1 MLGTRWCHSS
11 FWLLLSFSPL
21 QLCLSPPADPPS
33 CPQSRVSI
41 RACERSRWRHT
52 ARNSPMGL
60 TALSGPLL
68 PLLVLVLAHASLS
81 DRLVIELQTKVHEVF
96 TITGMAPTTAVSWL
110 KVLTS
115 TFTLK
120 TVKSQVLAGAGD
132 YFRPSKPH
140 SGTLWEILCLTGNYH
155 LNMVNRHDIG
165 TLMQRW

>member
-1 MLGTRWCHSS
+1 MDLFCWGQDDAIPRSDYYCH
-11 FWLLLSFSPL
+11 FVHCNCA
-21 QLCLSPPADPPS
+21 CLHLRIPPS

-60 TALSGPLL
+60 TALSAPLL

-132 YFRPSKPH
+132 YFRPSKPY
-140 SGTLWEILCLTGNYH
+140 SGTL
-155 LNMVNRHDIG
+155 
-165 TLMQRW
+165 